1 MPVPPSARIKGIS
14 PRLDALVMQNLS
26 KNPHQRSASA
36 RELAKELTAILAEY
50 EAAEAPGNPH
60 AQHDDVTD
68 RMPFQQVMALA
79 QGADEENLMR
89 AKAASYWDSQR
100 GTTMSVADL
109 PLEDRAQAQ
118 AAAPAGPQIIH
129 AKPHEAA
136 HISEEDDLGSR
147 ATTPFGEPEAV
158 RHAKEAFRAQQ
169 QQQRV
174 EGLAAATRVKPKL
187 GDTDPSRV
195 EPYTP
200 APRGGVS
207 PASVPLVS
215 PGAMPMSAM
224 PATDPLSPISH
235 EKAADQ
241 WKAHLRNVERVEGD
255 RRASTTPMA
264 GAPGRVPA
272 KVQSTTTPLGPPV
285 RITEKGA
292 APSSSHAKP
301 AAFAV
306 GAATL
311 VSVVVALLLLVVVAA
326 LVWSFHTGQA
336 AKPSVPTP
344 GAAIGIEPT
353 ATAAPAP
360 TLARLPEVVSAGP
373 IAPAATTS
381 SAPVVTDAGAKKTTT
396 VAGSGAKKAGAPRGE
411 SPNVLP

>member
-1 MPVPPSARIKGIS
+1 
-14 PRLDALVMQNLS
+14 
-26 KNPHQRSASA
+26 
-36 RELAKELTAILAEY
+36 
-50 EAAEAPGNPH
+50 
-60 AQHDDVTD
+60 
-68 RMPFQQVMALA
+68 
-79 QGADEENLMR
+79 
-89 AKAASYWDSQR
+89 
-100 GTTMSVADL
+100 
-109 PLEDRAQAQ
+109 
-118 AAAPAGPQIIH
+118 
-129 AKPHEAA
+129 
-136 HISEEDDLGSR
+136 
-147 ATTPFGEPEAV
+147 
-158 RHAKEAFRAQQ
+158 
-169 QQQRV
+169 
-174 EGLAAATRVKPKL
+174 
-187 GDTDPSRV
+187 
-195 EPYTP
+195 
-200 APRGGVS
+200 
-207 PASVPLVS
+207 
-215 PGAMPMSAM
+215 M

-344 GAAIGIEPT
+344 GAAIGIEPS
-353 ATAAPAP
+353 ATTAPAP